1 MKKRNVILAI
11 AMMFALTGCASEEDK
26 KIAES
31 VMIQIENLDTV
42 TIDDAEDIYYIQTTY
57 QKLTDNQ
64 KKLVKNYQVL
74 NDSIVQLEDL
84 ILDEEIK
91 KDPTNAITKDEMVGI
106 WKADTTDTHR
116 GYFYFTDKG
125 YLYYMASKT
134 AVNQS
139 SFTSEYII
147 ATSFELGE
155 YNRTTREKDGDFY
168 CIPDKKDYNFSVTKD
183 KNGKLVMTIVGGI
196 AGGTYTKTG
205 EKVNTEPQKCLHE
218 GCTNMAAITGDSFY
232 CETHSN
238 KCMGCGNYIDE
249 DAMFCLNCI
258 VEALKEQN

>member
-1 MKKRNVILAI
+1 ML
-11 AMMFALTGCASEEDK
+11 F
-26 KIAES
+26 
-31 VMIQIENLDTV
+31 
-42 TIDDAEDIYYIQTTY
+42 
-57 QKLTDNQ
+57 
-64 KKLVKNYQVL
+64 
-74 NDSIVQLEDL
+74 
-84 ILDEEIK
+84 
-91 KDPTNAITKDEMVGI
+91 
-106 WKADTTDTHR
+106 
-116 GYFYFTDKG
+116 
-125 YLYYMASKT
+125 
-134 AVNQS
+134 
-139 SFTSEYII
+139 
-147 ATSFELGE
+147 E

>member
-1 MKKRNVILAI
+1 MKKRNMILVI

-26 KIAES
+26 AIAES
-31 VMIQIENLDTV
+31 VMTQIESIDTV
-42 TIDDAEDIYYIQTTY
+42 TIDDAEDIYNIQTAY
-57 QKLTDNQ
+57 QELTDKQ
-64 KKLVKNYQVL
+64 KKLVKNYPVL
-74 NDSIVQLEDL
+74 NDSIVQLEEL

-91 KDPTNAITKDEMVGI
+91 KDPTNTITKDEMVGI
-106 WKADTTDTHR
+106 WKADTADTHR

-125 YLYYMASKT
+125 HLYYMASKT

-155 YNRTTREKDGDFY
+155 YNRTTREKDGNFY
-168 CIPDKKDYNFSVTKD
+168 CVPTKKDYSFSVTKD
-183 KNGKLVMTIVGGI
+183 ENGKLVMTVVGSTV
-196 AGGTYTKTG
+196 GGTYTKTG

-218 GCTNMAAITGDSFY
+218 GCTNMAATTGDSFY

-238 KCMGCGNYIDE
+238 RCLECDCYIDE

-258 VEALKEQN
+258 VEAFKSTN